1 MLISLKARNITE
13 SLTLSIDQKA
23 KKMKAEGLD
32 VVGFGAGEPD
42 FITPANVIQAAKD
55 ALDKG
60 LTKYTPASGTAELKA
75 AISAKLKRDNKL
87 HYSPEEIII
96 SNGAKHSLY
105 NIFQAILDPDD
116 EVIIPSPYWLS
127 YPEIVRMAY
136 GKPVFVDTYEKD
148 DFIIDIKN
156 LRNAIT
162 PRTKAIIINSP
173 NNPTGSV
180 YPEEVLREVA
190 KLAVEKQVLVIS
202 DEIYE
207 KIIYDGHKHI
217 SIASLGED
225 IRRLTITINGMS
237 KAYAMTGWR
246 IGYAAGP
253 VEIIKAMT
261 RIQSHSTSNPNSIAQ
276 YAATEAL
283 NSDDKFTTYMTDE
296 LNKRRLFLVDKI
308 NEIGLV
314 SCRLPGGAF
323 YVMMNISRLFGKR
336 HKDKLIDSAIS
347 FASALLDAKMVTVVP
362 GEAFG
367 MASHV
372 RLSYAVAMDQIE
384 KGMSRIKEFISELED

>member
-1 MLISLKARNITE
+1 MFLSQKARNISE

-42 FITPANVIQAAKD
+42 FITPGNIIQAAKE
-55 ALDKG
+55 ALEKG
-60 LTKYTPASGTAELKA
+60 LTKYTPASGTAEIKA
-75 AISAKLKRDNKL
+75 SIAAKLMRENGL
-87 HYSPEEIII
+87 QYSPEEIIV

-105 NIFQAILDPDD
+105 NIFQAILDPGD

-127 YPEIVRMAY
+127 YPEMVRMAD
-136 GKPVFVDTYEKD
+136 GKPVFVETSEQD
-148 DFIIDIKN
+148 DFIIDVKS
-156 LRNAIT
+156 LRKAIT

-180 YPEEVLREVA
+180 YPKEVLREVA
-190 KLAVEKQVLVIS
+190 ELAVEKQVLVIS

-207 KIIYDGHKHI
+207 KIIYDGHKHV
-217 SIASLGED
+217 SIASLGDE
-225 IRRLTITINGMS
+225 IKQLTVTVNGMS
-237 KAYAMTGWR
+237 KAYSMTGWR

-253 VEIIKAMT
+253 LEIIKAMT

-276 YAATEAL
+276 YAAAYAL
-283 NSDDKFTTYMTDE
+283 ASDDGFTSYMTAE
-296 LNKRRLFLVDKI
+296 LNKRRLFLFKKI
-308 NEIGLV
+308 NEIDLI
-314 SCRLPGGAF
+314 SCKLPGGAF
-323 YVMMNISRLFGKR
+323 YIMLNIGRLFGKK
-336 HKDKLIDSAIS
+336 HKGKLIDSPIS
-347 FASALLDAKMVTVVP
+347 FASALLDAKLVTVVP

-372 RLSYAVAMDQIE
+372 RLSYAVALEQIE